1 MGVRRV
7 EGPGS
12 YDVNWDETLGKGS
25 FGVVHPACVRG
36 TERRVA
42 VKVMG
47 WTSRTDAVME
57 LRRCVAVAGHPDIVN
72 VVDGA
77 HFRKEPSK
85 LTGLDQPRI
94 ALVFEYFETSVRHF
108 LSKSRLG
115 IAAVR
120 HILRKV
126 VSPLTYMHDP
136 GTLHAD

>member
-1 MGVRRV
+1 MQATADFGKCLPPCLLSLKLEEMVDHLKGVRRV

-47 WTSRTDAVME
+47 WTSSCVDGAAME
-57 LRRCVAVAGHPDIVN
+57 LRRCVAVAGHPDIVK
-72 VVDGA
+72 VVDVA

-94 ALVFEYFETSVRHF
+94 ALVFEYFETFEQV
-108 LSKSRLG
+108 
-115 IAAVR
+115 A
-120 HILRKV
+120 
-126 VSPLTYMHDP
+126 P
-136 GTLHAD
+136 